1 VLRYG
6 TGGINIDACR
16 IELSEDDPNHR
27 PTPSL
32 SNRGANSMF
41 GSGGH
46 TGDTLTAQGRWPAN
60 LIHDGGDEV
69 LELFPIAGGGDKRG
83 KCDGKRTGGFAN
95 VGSENGDGKPCS
107 MTYNDSG
114 SAARFFYCAKPTKKE
129 RGEYN
134 NHPTVKPIALMDYLC
149 RLVTPPGGVV
159 LDPYAGTLTT
169 GIAALMNGF
178 RFIGIE
184 MYAEHCEIGIR
195 RMGDH
200 VDGDWTRDCA

>member
-1 VLRYG
+1 
-6 TGGINIDACR
+6 
-16 IELSEDDPNHR
+16 
-27 PTPSL
+27 
-32 SNRGANSMF
+32 M
-41 GSGGH
+41 
-46 TGDTLTAQGRWPAN
+46 
-60 LIHDGGDEV
+60 IHDGDDEV
-69 LELFPIAGGGDKRG
+69 LELFPVTSSGAMKRTVEAYQGEGVTGFLRG
-83 KCDGKRTGGFAN
+83 KSGPHNQYG
-95 VGSENGDGKPCS
+95 
-107 MTYNDSG
+107 DSG
-114 SAARFFYCAKPTKKE
+114 SAARFFYCAKATKKE

-149 RLVTPPGGVV
+149 RLVTPPGGVI